1 MLKYIG
7 MNKRTKERINKKIIQ
22 KNLIFPQKKKRADN
36 KNLNENHDL
45 MCLSRLNC
53 LLYYFVRNVFAKG
66 DEAGPEKMR
75 NSSFGRKKTSLL
87 LALHLFRLLLLWRC
101 LEFTIAPKFS
111 LAPLSKRFRCWIN
124 LSKPKLCLPVMLF
137 IILYILAHPV
147 LLFFFFRT
155 TKEFPKS
162 WREFKFEIL
171 TIFCGLRSQN
181 EDLFLKRRNRISWV
195 TKINTRSC
203 SIVSFVSEL
212 IQLPNKVAVITG
224 GNRGIGIHV
233 VEKLLKCGMT
243 VAMGENESH

>member
-1 MLKYIG
+1 

-22 KNLIFPQKKKRADN
+22 KTWSFPKKKRADN

-124 LSKPKLCLPVMLF
+124 LSKLKLCLPV
-137 IILYILAHPV
+137 IQ
-147 LLFFFFRT
+147 
-155 TKEFPKS
+155 S
-162 WREFKFEIL
+162 CCSS
-171 TIFCGLRSQN
+171 FCTS
-181 EDLFLKRRNRISWV
+181 S
-195 TKINTRSC
+195 
-203 SIVSFVSEL
+203 L
-212 IQLPNKVAVITG
+212 IQFYYFSSSAPRKNSQS
-224 GNRGIGIHV
+224 R
-233 VEKLLKCGMT
+233 
-243 VAMGENESH
+243 GENLNSKFWQSSAAFGRKTKTYFWEGATESVEWLKSIQGRFPSSRLFQSSSNCQIKSRW